1 MNVLFT
7 IPVNETVEELFG
19 VVEVTLDWQLMNHS
33 YSVTGT
39 GSSYDEAL
47 EIATMQFNGVM
58 NYMLKLS

>member
-1 MNVLFT
+1 MLFT

-19 VVEVTLDWQLMNHS
+19 VVEVTLDWKCINQSLT
-33 YSVTGT
+33 VTGT
-39 GSSYDEAL
+39 ASTYEEAL

>member
-1 MNVLFT
+1 MNSSVLFT
-7 IPVNETVEELFG
+7 IPVNETVEEL
-19 VVEVTLDWQLMNHS
+19 